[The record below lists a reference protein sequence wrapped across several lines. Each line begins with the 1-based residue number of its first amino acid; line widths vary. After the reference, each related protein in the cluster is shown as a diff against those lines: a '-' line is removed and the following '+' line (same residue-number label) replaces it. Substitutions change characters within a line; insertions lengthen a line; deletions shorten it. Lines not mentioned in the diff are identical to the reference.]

1 MISIKARVEKIIYRN
16 EDNGY
21 TIAAVLSE
29 DEDLTVVGTCLELKT
44 SFNYTFK
51 GDFIYHKKYGEQFK
65 FEELEE
71 EKPESLDEIEKYLSS
86 GIIAFVGEKTAKA
99 IVERFKEDSLEIIE
113 KNPDRL
119 IEVEG
124 IGRKK
129 LEKIKSSLEANKG
142 IRDLSLFLTKFGI
155 GNSSIIKIY
164 NEYGDEAIEIIKEDP
179 YKLADDI
186 RGISFAKADSIARQ
200 FGNIDPE
207 KRARAA
213 LKYTLLTFIYYG
225 NSYLEKNELI
235 KQTKK
240 LIDVDELVLDKEIN
254 NLSLDDRFFVERRED
269 GQVLCYFAPY
279 LRAENYISGKLKTML
294 KVDHKEDQDIDKL
307 IEKIQER
314 QNIKLADKQIQ
325 ALKDSINNGVLI
337 ITGGP
342 GTGKTTT
349 LKAIIELFE
358 LLEKSVKLA
367 APTGRAAKRMKETT
381 LRDAST
387 IHRLLELGFTDDKI
401 NYDYEEQD
409 SLDCDVLIVDELSMV
424 DLMLMNSLLKALK
437 DDTRLIL
444 VGDKDQLPSIGAGNV
459 LGDLIKSK
467 KIPTVNLTEIFRQS
481 QESMIVK
488 NAHLINKAQMPEIT
502 NSKDFFMIAEEDQ
515 NKSSDIIIDLVSKRL
530 PSYYNIDSSDIQ
542 VLAPMKKG
550 AAGVNNLN
558 KKLQA
563 VLNPKGQ
570 EIKYGSEIFRLG
582 DKVMHIKNNYNLE
595 YKIESSEYMEEGE
608 GVFNGDIGYIEKI
621 DESENELYV
630 RYDEVKLV
638 KYEYEDLSELMLA
651 YACTIHKSQG
661 SEFDVVVIPI
671 HFAPALLLTRNLIYT
686 AITRAKKLVVL
697 VGQYKY
703 LQMMVKNNHVNKR
716 NSKLKEKLEND

>member
-1 MISIKARVEKIIYRN
+1 
-16 EDNGY
+16 
-21 TIAAVLSE
+21 
-29 DEDLTVVGTCLELKT
+29 
-44 SFNYTFK
+44 
-51 GDFIYHKKYGEQFK
+51 
-65 FEELEE
+65 
-71 EKPESLDEIEKYLSS
+71 
-86 GIIAFVGEKTAKA
+86 
-99 IVERFKEDSLEIIE
+99 
-113 KNPDRL
+113 
-119 IEVEG
+119 
-124 IGRKK
+124 
-129 LEKIKSSLEANKG
+129 
-142 IRDLSLFLTKFGI
+142 
-155 GNSSIIKIY
+155 
-164 NEYGDEAIEIIKEDP
+164 
-179 YKLADDI
+179 
-186 RGISFAKADSIARQ
+186 
-200 FGNIDPE
+200 
-207 KRARAA
+207 
-213 LKYTLLTFIYYG
+213 
-225 NSYLEKNELI
+225 
-235 KQTKK
+235 
-240 LIDVDELVLDKEIN
+240 
-254 NLSLDDRFFVERRED
+254 
-269 GQVLCYFAPY
+269 
-279 LRAENYISGKLKTML
+279 ML

-325 ALKDSINNGVLI
+325 ALKDSVNNGVLI

-381 LRDAST
+381 LREAST

-401 NYDYEEQD
+401 NYDYEEQE

-459 LGDLIKSK
+459 LGDLIESK

-515 NKSSDIIIDLVSKRL
+515 NKSCDIIIDLVSKRL

-570 EIKYGSEIFRLG
+570 EIKYGSETFRLG